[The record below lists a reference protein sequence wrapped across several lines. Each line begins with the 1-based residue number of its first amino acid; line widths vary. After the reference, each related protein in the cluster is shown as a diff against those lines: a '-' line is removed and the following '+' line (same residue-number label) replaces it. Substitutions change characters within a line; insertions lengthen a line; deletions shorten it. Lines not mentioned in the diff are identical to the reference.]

1 MGGLLILHPQPC
13 LTDRTDNMLH
23 TSIRPHRTFNFNHH
37 SKSRRKKPAKSIL
50 RKTDPHSDAV
60 VVNESRSTTA
70 SNNLVMGQ
78 VKILKRGEAL
88 EEPSTI
94 SKEANIM
101 ENDLDITGRIDVL
114 HPKKKSGKCK
124 ILSDSNSEVVS
135 KTEDVGVSSKRRL
148 GFDAKMMKMQMEK
161 MTECYAGYG
170 FGDSPSPSLV
180 PLPRFFIKN

>member
-1 MGGLLILHPQPC
+1 MGGLLILHTQPS

-23 TSIRPHRTFNFNHH
+23 TSIRPHRTVNFNRH

-50 RKTDPHSDAV
+50 TKTDPDSDAV
-60 VVNESRSTTA
+60 VVTEPPSTTA

-88 EEPSTI
+88 EEPSSI
-94 SKEANIM
+94 SKEANITK
-101 ENDLDITGRIDVL
+101 NYLVTGRHVL
-114 HPKKKSGKCK
+114 HTKKKTAKCK

-135 KTEDVGVSSKRRL
+135 KTVDDGVSSKHRL
-148 GFDAKMMKMQMEK
+148 GCDAKMMKMQMEK